1 MTWWAHGGIS
11 KIFIFRPEVL
21 KFHPYSILTGD
32 TRNEFVIY
40 CVLRVA
46 AQNICQTTESLSD
59 KENLSNFTF
68 LIIFKMMEIYTIFWN
83 MYNWKSAK
91 NCNKISRLQNMNK
104 LKLWPY
110 SFTEHNIAILY
121 PIKLC
126 FKKQFWKYDSRPKI
140 FYIRGLKYEK
150 CNSVVHL

>member
-1 MTWWAHGGIS
+1 ML
-11 KIFIFRPEVL
+11 VL
-21 KFHPYSILTGD
+21 AFLQYIIIIQNNLYWIGLQQSSELDLKGCSIKHL
-32 TRNEFVIY
+32 
-40 CVLRVA
+40 L
-46 AQNICQTTESLSD
+46 
-59 KENLSNFTF
+59 NFTF

-83 MYNWKSAK
+83 MYNWKSGK
-91 NCNKISRLQNMNK
+91 NCIKITRLQNMNK

-126 FKKQFWKYDSRPKI
+126 FKKQFWKYDSRQKI

-150 CNSVVHL
+150 CNSVVHLGVHL